1 MADEANRDKHSQKLT
16 NEGKGRRRK
25 KLTDTKGCVDE
36 GALIEDKL
44 YSSEGGAGG
53 RGGRVQNLG
62 RWESHRGL
70 RREGRQAR

>member
-44 YSSEGGAGG
+44 YSSEGRAGG
-53 RGGRVQNLG
+53 GCKIWGGGRAIG
-62 RWESHRGL
+62 G
-70 RREGRQAR
+70 